1 MLCVSGGKEVESNM
15 DTERTLNRLL
25 VQFFKYIMEIEERK
39 LITDE
44 FREITYNDM
53 HIIEAIGLDQP
64 KKMSEIAKIMSV
76 TTGTLPKAVNS
87 LERKGYV
94 KRRRSE
100 QDKRVVNMML
110 TKRGELA
117 YRHHERFHQDMIA
130 FILEHVSEEESQVL
144 RRSLERLMGYF
155 QQKYDPM

>member
-1 MLCVSGGKEVESNM
+1 M

-76 TTGTLPKAVNS
+76 TTGTLTKAVNS

-130 FILEHVSEEESQVL
+130 CILEHVSEEESQVL